1 VARAAGTRQEHSVD
15 YLEILKK
22 AWQITWRYKMLWV
35 LGLFA
40 GAASGGNGGGNT
52 GYQMQSEDIPAVS
65 ESFSRWV
72 GDNAVLLVVI
82 AAAAVIIGIVFFVL
96 SIAAQDGLVYG
107 SNEAAEGRTPS
118 LGRAWS
124 TGFGLWGRTFMIGL
138 VLALPIVLIVGFLV
152 AILISAGIGSALTG
166 ESGIPLA
173 VGGLCIVLPVSV
185 VLLIAGGIILG
196 IVYQLALRH
205 GVLNGQTFGQAIRS
219 GWNDLWEKKGAFV
232 FWLVMIVPGMVYG
245 IALLVLIVP
254 FAVGAAALG
263 IAGQWVIAG
272 GLFVL
277 LILLMMLPNAI
288 YATFVST
295 SWTVFFRR
303 MTGMEETV
311 PVAAAPA
318 FAPPAPP
325 VMSGD

>member
-1 VARAAGTRQEHSVD
+1 MD

-22 AWQITWRYKMLWV
+22 AWHITWRYKMLWV

-40 GAASGGNGGGNT
+40 GAASSGSGGGNS
-52 GYQMQSEDIPAVS
+52 GYQTGSEDFSGAGDSISQWVS
-65 ESFSRWV
+65 ENV
-72 GDNAVLLVVI
+72 ALLII
-82 AAAAVIIGIVFFVL
+82 AAVVLVMIGIVFFVL
-96 SIAAQDGLVYG
+96 SVAAQAGLVYG

-118 LGRAWS
+118 LGAAWR
-124 TGFGLWGRTFMIGL
+124 TGFRLWGRTFMIGL
-138 VLALPIVLIVGFLV
+138 VLALPIVLIVVFLG
-152 AILISAGIGSALTG
+152 AILVSTGIGAALTG

-173 VGGLCIVLPVSV
+173 IGGLCIVLPVSV

-205 GVLNGQTFGQAIRS
+205 GVLNGQTFGQAIRI

-288 YATFVST
+288 YATFMST
-295 SWTVFFRR
+295 SWTLFFRR
-303 MTGMEETV
+303 MIGLDGAAPV
-311 PVAAAPA
+311 VAAPTAVQ
-318 FAPPAPP
+318 PPLMPPP
-325 VMSGD
+325 VMPGE